1 MIDTSDAIVI
11 GAGVTGI
18 SIAMHLAERRMK
30 PTILERKFI
39 ASGAT
44 GRSSGLVRMHYDLE
58 VEARLAWESFQ
69 YFRNWNERVGGESG
83 FTRTGFLY
91 IGPRQHAMGIR
102 ANVEMHQRIGIPS
115 QIVTADE
122 VKQLMPAIRT
132 EDFDIAA
139 YEPESGYADPT
150 LAVNSMLSAARGWGA
165 RILQECQALEIIT
178 SGGKVRGVRTSK
190 GELATPFVVNAAGP
204 WAGSVGLMAGVD
216 IPIDTWTHDVM
227 YLRRPASIQ
236 THLTVIDDAL
246 AMYFRPESGGLTLMA
261 LEDNSRIGE
270 SPDAAESVAADF
282 VMSAVDRICRRMPEL
297 ETGALHSTQS
307 GRDGITPDQH
317 PILCQAGPEGFYLA
331 CGFSGTGFKISPAVG
346 ACMSELILDGKARTV
361 DISSLS
367 LERFAR
373 GEYLRG
379 KDDYGKIWS

>member
-1 MIDTSDAIVI
+1 MTDTADAIVI
-11 GAGVTGI
+11 GAGVIGI
-18 SIAMHLAERRMK
+18 SIAMHLSERGMK
-30 PTILERKFI
+30 PIILERKFI
-39 ASGAT
+39 GAGAT

-58 VEARLAWESFQ
+58 VEARLAWESFH

-83 FTRTGFLY
+83 FTRTGFLF
-91 IGPRQHAMGIR
+91 IGPRQHAIGLR

-115 QIVTADE
+115 QVVTADE
-122 VKQLMPAIRT
+122 VKLIVPGIQT

-150 LAVNSMLSAARGWGA
+150 LTANSMLTAARERGA
-165 RILQECQALEIIT
+165 RIVQECQALEIIT
-178 SGGKVRGVRTSK
+178 SSGKVRGVRTSK
-190 GELATPFVVNAAGP
+190 GDLATPIVINAAGP
-204 WAGSVGLMAGVD
+204 WARSVGLMAGVE
-216 IPIDTWTHDVM
+216 IPVDTWTHDVM
-227 YLRRPASIQ
+227 YIKRPASIQ

-246 AMYFRPESGGLTLMA
+246 AMYFRPESGGLTLLA

-270 SPDAAESVAADF
+270 SPDAAECVAADF
-282 VMSAVDRICRRMPEL
+282 VTNAIDRICQRMPEL
-297 ETGALHSTQS
+297 EEGGLHSTQS

-346 ACMSELILDGKARTV
+346 ACISELIVDGKAQMV

-373 GEYLRG
+373 GEYLKG
-379 KDDYGKIWS
+379 KHDYGGIWS